1 MAIQI
6 GMLLGGYHLDRVL
19 GSGGMGTVYLA
30 RHPSLP
36 RWDAIKVLG
45 VEHSA
50 DPEYRSRFTREA
62 DLAAALDHPNV
73 VAVHTRGETDGQLW
87 IAMQYVEGTDAAAA
101 LERDP
106 AAMTP
111 ARALRIV
118 TEVGRGLDHAH
129 RRGLLHRDIKPAN
142 FLLSATDGD
151 AERVLLTDFG
161 VAKSTVD
168 GVEITRTGK
177 FVATIAYA
185 SPEQLEGHRI
195 DHRTDI
201 YGLACAFFKL
211 ATGRNPFPG
220 TQPGPVMMAHLF
232 EPPPRV
238 SELRPEL
245 SAAVDDV
252 IAVAMAK
259 DPESRFHSCHE
270 FTRALGT
277 AMAQG
282 VSPLSFSTDSNSRTI
297 PDTTARTWALD
308 PVTTPAAAA
317 APAHT
322 GHRSAATNGTTAKP
336 VRRHALRIAAGT
348 VVLAL
353 VVAAGVWMA
362 GRNDDGPVTPN
373 TTTAAAPATPPRT
386 TAEARQQN
394 PAFTGK
400 VIAAVDI
407 IGEGGRYGDMDLHLE
422 PSPQA
427 AFLEALGFTYDL
439 NCARVGDEPTPRP
452 VTRDGTR
459 DPGDLEDVR
468 AGYVLAVRSD
478 AASTGGGSQTNLPVT
493 LTLRDTAVLVL
504 DDPAAVE
511 AFRHWTDA
519 SERILLDTLVPALR
533 RGVR

>member
-1 MAIQI
+1 MTIQP
-6 GMLLGGYHLDRVL
+6 GAVLGGYRLDRVL
-19 GSGGMGTVYLA
+19 GAGGMGTVYLA

-45 VEHSA
+45 AEYSA

-101 LERDP
+101 LEHDP
-106 AAMTP
+106 GSMTP

-118 TEVGRGLDHAH
+118 TEAGRGLDHAH
-129 RRGLLHRDIKPAN
+129 RRGLLHRDVKPAN
-142 FLLSATDGD
+142 FLLSSADGD

-161 VAKSTVD
+161 VAKSTAD
-168 GVEITRTGK
+168 AVEITRTGK

-185 SPEQLEGHRI
+185 SPEQLEGHRL
-195 DHRTDI
+195 DHHADV

-220 TQPGPVMMAHLF
+220 NQPGPVMMAHLF

-238 SELRPEL
+238 TELRPEL
-245 SAAVDDV
+245 PAAVDEV
-252 IAVAMAK
+252 LAVAMAK
-259 DPESRFHSCHE
+259 HPEGRFHSCHE
-270 FTRALGT
+270 FTRALEA
-277 AMAQG
+277 AMVQG
-282 VSPLSFSTDSNSRTI
+282 VSPLATSTDRGFHTI
-297 PDTTARTWALD
+297 PAGTTRTGKPD
-308 PVTTPAAAA
+308 PATVPSASGVPPRNATATSRSEGAKPDRRRNRWIAAGVGAVILAAAA
-317 APAHT
+317 GT
-322 GHRSAATNGTTAKP
+322 GAWAIRGDDP
-336 VRRHALRIAAGT
+336 VAVPPGS
-348 VVLAL
+348 
-353 VVAAGVWMA
+353 
-362 GRNDDGPVTPN
+362 
-373 TTTAAAPATPPRT
+373 TTTAAAPPHT

-394 PAFTGK
+394 PAFAGK

-407 IGEGGRYGDMDLHLE
+407 IGEGGREGDVDLHLE

-427 AFLEALGFTYDL
+427 AFLEALGFTYNL
-439 NCARVGDEPTPRP
+439 NCRRAGDEPTPRP
-452 VTRDGTR
+452 VTRDSQNPAELSDIR
-459 DPGDLEDVR
+459 S
-468 AGYVLAVRSD
+468 GYILAVRSD
-478 AASTGGGSQTNLPVT
+478 AAAKGGGSQTNLP
-493 LTLRDTAVLVL
+493 LSITLREAAVVVL

-519 SERILLDTLVPALR
+519 SEQILLDKLVPALR